1 MGRIRDLAL
10 DFTPLKR
17 SRQFRL
23 LYVASSVSAVG
34 SRITEVAIPVQ
45 VWRMTHSTLAVGAVA
60 ACTMVPALGF
70 SILGGALAED
80 RDRRRLMLAPKRRS
94 DRVALLALNASLDRP
109 AALAVYVLVHDLRER
124 TRSACLQTARPTRS
138 CSSAR

>member
-1 MGRIRDLAL
+1 VGRIRDLAL
-10 DFTPLKR
+10 DFTPLRR

-60 ACTMVPALGF
+60 ACTMVPALTF
-70 SILGGALAED
+70 SILGGALAD
-80 RDRRRLMLAPKRRS
+80 ARDRRRLMLGAEAAGLIS
-94 DRVALLALNASLDRP
+94 SALLAT
-109 AALAVYVLVHDLRER
+109 VLSYGSF
-124 TRSACLQTARPTRS
+124 T
-138 CSSAR
+138 CSQLSP